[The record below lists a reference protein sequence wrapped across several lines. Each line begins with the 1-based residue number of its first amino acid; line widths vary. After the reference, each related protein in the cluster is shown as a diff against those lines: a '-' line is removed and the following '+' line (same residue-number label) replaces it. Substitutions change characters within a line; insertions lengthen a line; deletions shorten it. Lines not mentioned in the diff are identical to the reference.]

1 MALVNQYIAVDYLEF
16 DYFLEN
22 QQFSSAFTVS
32 ASSPSDQASAKDY
45 TWDDFAE
52 SSVIDRTWD
61 EWFGDSWE
69 GGVIFAVTSILKANA
84 GYAIFASATLNPAFS
99 VSANMNYVLGQGTS
113 TMNPAF
119 EQADTFFDRFRGVAV
134 SGQAQNFDTAF
145 SQSTDANFTTGV
157 LQTITSA
164 FTQSTQGNYNT
175 NSNTYLFDSAFTK
188 SVNANYITGIPQSF
202 ASAFTTSQNANS
214 IFDLGYG
221 QIFNALYSTLTVGR
235 LIGLPDP
242 WNILKVLQETRTI
255 LVPIESMDIKV
266 LEETR
271 VNKAKTETR
280 SLLVPQETRS
290 YKIRK
295 PIMTSQSVIP
305 RVRVER

>member
-32 ASSPSDQASAKDY
+32 AASPSDQASLGDY
-45 TWDDFAE
+45 SWNDFAE
-52 SSVIDRTWD
+52 SNVIDRTWD
-61 EWFGDSWE
+61 EWFGDTWE
-69 GGVIFAVTSILKANA
+69 SRVLFSRFTATKVLGGYLQQPTVSP
-84 GYAIFASATLNPAFS
+84 SAAFS
-99 VSANMNYVLGQGTS
+99 MSVDGNFTAQGQTAIS
-113 TMNPAF
+113 SAF
-119 EQADTFFDRFRGVAV
+119 EQADTFFDRFRGIAV
-134 SGQAQNFDTAF
+134 SGQAQNFDTAATV
-145 SQSTDANFTTGV
+145 SANAIIIV
-157 LQTITSA
+157 NAVASVSSL
-164 FTQSTQGNYNT
+164 FTQSTQGN
-175 NSNTYLFDSAFTK
+175 F
-188 SVNANYITGIPQSF
+188 ITDQPKTLS
-202 ASAFTTSQNANS
+202 SLFTTNQNGNVTFDLGYGQNYSSIFSQSVDANS

>member
-32 ASSPSDQASAKDY
+32 AASPSDQASLGDY
-45 TWDDFAE
+45 SWDDFAE
-52 SSVIDRTWD
+52 SNVIDRTWD

-69 GGVIFAVTSILKANA
+69 SRVLFSRFTAAKVLGGYLQQPTITTS
-84 GYAIFASATLNPAFS
+84 SSFS
-99 VSANMNYVLGQGTS
+99 VSVNANYTTGIPQTIS
-113 TMNPAF
+113 SAF
-119 EQADTFFDRFRGVAV
+119 EQADTFFDRFRGIAV
-134 SGQAQNFDTAF
+134 SGQAQNFD
-145 SQSTDANFTTGV
+145 STITTSVDGNFTTGV
-157 LQTITSA
+157 PQNITTIFTHSTNANYTTGIPQTFS
-164 FTQSTQGNYNT
+164 
-175 NSNTYLFDSAFTK
+175 SAFTK
-188 SVNANYITGIPQSF
+188 STNANYTTGIPQSLLPQ
-202 ASAFTTSQNANS
+202 FTQSVDATAL
-214 IFDLGYG
+214 FDLAYG

-242 WNILKVLQETRTI
+242 WNILTVLQETRTI

-266 LEETR
+266 LAETR

>member
-1 MALVNQYIAVDYLEF
+1 MAKINPYIVADYLDF
-16 DYFLEN
+16 DYLLES
-22 QQFSSAFTVS
+22 QLFPATFTVS
-32 ASSPSDQASAKDY
+32 VSSPSDQASAKDY

-69 GGVIFAVTSILKANA
+69 GGVIFAVTSILKARG
-84 GYAIFASATLNPAFS
+84 GYLQLPTIS
-99 VSANMNYVLGQGTS
+99 VSSAATSSVNANYTTDISQNIS
-113 TMNPAF
+113 SAF
-119 EQADTFFDRFRGVAV
+119 EQADTFFDRFRGI
-134 SGQAQNFDTAF
+134 SLNGQAQNFD
-145 SQSTDANFTTGV
+145 STITTSVDGNFTTGV
-157 LQTITSA
+157 PQTITSA

-188 SVNANYITGIPQSF
+188 STNANYTTGIPQSLLPQ
-202 ASAFTTSQNANS
+202 FTQSVDANAL
-214 IFDLGYG
+214 FDLAYG
-221 QIFNALYSTLTVGR
+221 QTFNALYSTLTVGR

-242 WNILKVLQETRTI
+242 WNILTVLQETRTI

-266 LEETR
+266 LAETR

>member
-1 MALVNQYIAVDYLEF
+1 MAKINPYIVADYLDF
-16 DYFLEN
+16 DYLLES
-22 QQFSSAFTVS
+22 QLFPATFTVS
-32 ASSPSDQASAKDY
+32 VSSPSDQASAKDY

-69 GGVIFAVTSILKANA
+69 GGVIFAVTSILKARG
-84 GYAIFASATLNPAFS
+84 GYLQLPTIS
-99 VSANMNYVLGQGTS
+99 VSSTTTSSVNANYTTGIPQTIS
-113 TMNPAF
+113 SAF
-119 EQADTFFDRFRGVAV
+119 EQADTFFDRFRDIVV
-134 SGQAQNFDTAF
+134 SGQAQNFD
-145 SQSTDANFTTGV
+145 STITTSVDGNFTTGV
-157 LQTITSA
+157 PQNITSIFTHSTNANYTTGVPQA
-164 FTQSTQGNYNT
+164 FS
-175 NSNTYLFDSAFTK
+175 SAFTK
-188 SVNANYITGIPQSF
+188 STNANYTTGIPQT
-202 ASAFTTSQNANS
+202 FTSVFSTSQNANAL
-214 IFDLGYG
+214 FDLAYG
-221 QIFNALYSTLTVGR
+221 QTFNALYSTLTVGR

-242 WNILKVLQETRTI
+242 WNILTVLQETRTI

-266 LEETR
+266 LAETR

>member
-1 MALVNQYIAVDYLEF
+1 MAKINPYIVADYLDF
-16 DYFLEN
+16 DYLLES
-22 QQFSSAFTVS
+22 QLFPATFTVS
-32 ASSPSDQASAKDY
+32 VSSPSDQASAKDY

-69 GGVIFAVTSILKANA
+69 GGVIFAVTSILKARG
-84 GYAIFASATLNPAFS
+84 GYLHFGTTS
-99 VSANMNYVLGQGTS
+99 VSSAATSSVNANYTTGISQNIS
-113 TMNPAF
+113 SAF
-119 EQADTFFDRFRGVAV
+119 EQADTFFDRFRGI
-134 SGQAQNFDTAF
+134 SLNGQAQNFDSIITTSVDGNFTTDANTYVF
-145 SQSTDANFTTGV
+145 PSVFTHSTDANYTTGV
-157 LQTITSA
+157 PQA
-164 FTQSTQGNYNT
+164 FS
-175 NSNTYLFDSAFTK
+175 SAFTK
-188 SVNANYITGIPQSF
+188 SVNANYTTGIPQSF

-305 RVRVER
+305 RVRVEK

>member
-1 MALVNQYIAVDYLEF
+1 MATINPYIVANYIEF
-16 DYFLEN
+16 DYFLES
-22 QQFSSAFTVS
+22 QRFDVAVTL
-32 ASSPSDQASAKDY
+32 SSPSAYSSAKDY

-69 GGVIFAVTSILKANA
+69 GGVIFAVTSILKARG
-84 GYAIFASATLNPAFS
+84 GYLHFGTTSVSSATTSS
-99 VSANMNYVLGQGTS
+99 VNGNFITGIPQDITAV
-113 TMNPAF
+113 F
-119 EQADTFFDRFRGVAV
+119 EQADTFFDRFRGI
-134 SGQAQNFDTAF
+134 SLNGQAQNFDSTITTSVDGNF
-145 SQSTDANFTTGV
+145 ITDANTYVFP
-157 LQTITSA
+157 SA
-164 FTQSTQGNYNT
+164 FTHST
-175 NSNTYLFDSAFTK
+175 
-188 SVNANYITGIPQSF
+188 NANYITGIPQTFS
-202 ASAFTTSQNANS
+202 SAFTKSTNANYTTGIPQS
-214 IFDLGYG
+214 LLPQFTQSVDATALFDLAYG
-221 QIFNALYSTLTVGR
+221 QTFNALYSTLTVGR

-242 WNILKVLQETRTI
+242 WNILTVLQETRTI

-266 LEETR
+266 LAETR